1 MIRRNTWILLVLL
14 ALLLA
19 LAWYLQRPG
28 RAVKTSTTP
37 TVEVKNLLDVNA
49 TDLVSI
55 SIEDNQGK
63 VVSFVKDEQ
72 NKWSLSEPKGE
83 PGDLTAADTAI
94 NSFTGLTV
102 LSSLETVPALDVIGL
117 AQPVFTITLTSTNG
131 QTRKVFIGAVTPTNS
146 GYYVKVDN
154 GPAVVVS
161 KFAVDGLLDVFKT
174 PPLLPTPTPTETQ
187 TPTITPTS
195 TLTPTLTSTPVPTA
209 QITTTVSI
217 TSTVPVSPT
226 ATRKP

>member
-1 MIRRNTWILLVLL
+1 MIRRNTWILLILLGLVLI
-14 ALLLA
+14 

-28 RAVKTSTTP
+28 KPIKASTTP
-37 TVEVKNLLDVNA
+37 TVEVKNLLDVNV
-49 TDLVSI
+49 TDLSSV

-63 VVSFVKDEQ
+63 VVSFVKDAQ
-72 NKWSLSEPKGE
+72 GKWSLLEPEGE
-83 PGDLTAADTAI
+83 AGDLTAADTAI

-102 LSSLETVPALDVIGL
+102 LSSLETVPALNVIGL
-117 AQPVFTITLTSTNG
+117 AQPVYVITLTSTTG
-131 QTRKVFIGAVTPTNS
+131 QIRKVFIGSVTPTNS

-154 GPAVVVS
+154 GSALVVS
-161 KFAVDGLLDVFKT
+161 KFAVDGLLDVFNN

-209 QITTTVSI
+209 PITTTVSI

-226 ATRKP
+226 ATRNP